1 MVIYNFESVFNIERR
16 MHKIDPSRGGDQGL
30 NQIVPLGGVPIRG
43 ITYVSVIILVVLI
56 LWRLPLSGSVI
67 GVFPWYFHLFLAMM
81 IAKLMMRYEPDG
93 RGAHLFLMAVA
104 IHVYWRL
111 REYQRPVNLGG
122 KVRVGWDGSDTQLHR
137 AQIKGPAVV
146 TFRLPVEDNDRWN
159 GWHAEGGRGEPQAI
173 AVRADQT
180 LKVRP

>member
-1 MVIYNFESVFNIERR
+1 MPMVIYNFESVFNIERR

-81 IAKLMMRYEPDG
+81 IAKLRSSSRETRKTRPRRARAAVEVG
-93 RGAHLFLMAVA
+93 PSASNSSAIFLVRG
-104 IHVYWRL
+104 
-111 REYQRPVNLGG
+111 P
-122 KVRVGWDGSDTQLHR
+122 T
-137 AQIKGPAVV
+137 
-146 TFRLPVEDNDRWN
+146 
-159 GWHAEGGRGEPQAI
+159 
-173 AVRADQT
+173 
-180 LKVRP
+180 